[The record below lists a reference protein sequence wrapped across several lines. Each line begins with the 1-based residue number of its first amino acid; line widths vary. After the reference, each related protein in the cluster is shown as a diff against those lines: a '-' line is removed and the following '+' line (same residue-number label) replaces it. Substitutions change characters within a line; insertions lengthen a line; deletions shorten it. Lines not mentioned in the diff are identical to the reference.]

1 MSLRRTRRRASD
13 YFVGE
18 CIQVVVKQRRHDQR
32 TDTRVYVART
42 VRTEL
47 TTSYASS
54 SKGTKRLCAVLA
66 SAYAAH
72 ALFANA
78 DSFFAL
84 QAYAVMTRPWV
95 LVTSGYYEMTFAALC
110 FDVCG
115 LLYIGKSLEP
125 IWGATEL
132 LRFVVGVNI
141 AVATMS
147 WISMFFLYVIS
158 AGDEFYLFAKFGGFH
173 GVLAALMLALR
184 QVLPEEPVF
193 AEGALLRALR
203 NKHLIGAY
211 LTFTAVYAFMSG
223 GRHHHIGL
231 YLFDI
236 WGAYG
241 AWVYLRYFQP
251 HGAGM
256 PRGDASADF
265 AFAALFPPHARPVIA
280 RVSAP
285 LHAVATKFTRRS
297 VVQAPPDV
305 EAALPKLS
313 STMGAHDAVVR
324 AKLENN
330 EDEDDDSTHAKR
342 EARKERAR
350 KLLEAR
356 EDLVTDGMSDNATA

>member
-1 MSLRRTRRRASD
+1 
-13 YFVGE
+13 
-18 CIQVVVKQRRHDQR
+18 
-32 TDTRVYVART
+32 
-42 VRTEL
+42 
-47 TTSYASS
+47 
-54 SKGTKRLCAVLA
+54 
-66 SAYAAH
+66 
-72 ALFANA
+72 
-78 DSFFAL
+78 
-84 QAYAVMTRPWV
+84 MTHPWV

-110 FDVCG
+110 FDVCC

-147 WISMFFLYVIS
+147 WISMFLLYVIS

-193 AEGALLRALR
+193 AAGALLRTLR

-223 GRHHHIGL
+223 GRHHHVGL

-236 WGAYG
+236 WGAYA

-251 HGAGM
+251 HGAG

-265 AFAALFPPHARPVIA
+265 AFAALFPPQARPVIA

-285 LHAVATKFTRRS
+285 LHAIATKFAHRS
-297 VVQAPPDV
+297 VVQKPPDV
-305 EAALPKLS
+305 EAASPKLS
-313 STMGAHDAVVR
+313 TTMGVHDAVVR
-324 AKLENN
+324 AKMENN
-330 EDEDDDSTHAKR
+330 EDDDDDSTHAKR

-356 EDLVTDGMSDNATA
+356 EELVTDEMNDDATA

>member
-1 MSLRRTRRRASD
+1 M
-13 YFVGE
+13 
-18 CIQVVVKQRRHDQR
+18 
-32 TDTRVYVART
+32 YVARS

-78 DSFFAL
+78 DSLFAL
-84 QAYAVMTRPWV
+84 QAYAVMTHPWV

-110 FDVCG
+110 FDVCC

-147 WISMFFLYVIS
+147 WISMFLLYVIS

-193 AEGALLRALR
+193 AAGALLRTLR

-223 GRHHHIGL
+223 GRHHHVGL

-236 WGAYG
+236 WGAYA

-251 HGAGM
+251 HGAV

-265 AFAALFPPHARPVIA
+265 AFAALFPPQARPVIA

-285 LHAVATKFTRRS
+285 LHAIATKFAHRS
-297 VVQAPPDV
+297 VVQKPPDV
-305 EAALPKLS
+305 EAASPKLS
-313 STMGAHDAVVR
+313 TTMGVHDAVVR
-324 AKLENN
+324 AKMENN
-330 EDEDDDSTHAKR
+330 EDDDDDSTHAKR
-342 EARKERAR
+342 EARKERAL

-356 EDLVTDGMSDNATA
+356 EELVTDEMNDDATA